1 MLIDNEQ
8 VDPEEFRSL
17 ERAYPG
23 EENPSFEYDA
33 DNKKV
38 TLLAPATPLHQKVEM
53 AMQAW
58 LEEVGDEISH
68 GQDAYGCVTQYG
80 QILKYEI

>member
-23 EENPSFEYDA
+23 EENSSFEYDA

-38 TLLAPATPLHQKVEM
+38 TLLAPATPIHQKVEM
-53 AMQAW
+53 AMQGVKSAMGKM
-58 LEEVGDEISH
+58 LMVVLPNMVRS
-68 GQDAYGCVTQYG
+68 
-80 QILKYEI
+80 